1 MNTMTATAA
10 ATKAKGPIVWLNMD
24 QQELD
29 DAYDQ
34 IVYAPNRDQVG
45 KRRLANSA
53 AALARLGKP
62 LRFAYGPTP
71 IEGLDVYRTAKPN
84 APIAIFVH
92 GGAWRNGTAAEFTC
106 LAEPFVHAG
115 AHFVVLDF
123 TNVDE
128 AKGSLFPMV
137 EQVRRAV
144 GWVYRN
150 AEKFGGDRNRLHLIS
165 HSSGSHLAGC
175 TVTHDW
181 AKDALPLDI
190 LKGATLSSGMYD
202 LKPVRLSKRSKYVAF
217 TDEMEHELSAMRH
230 LDKLNTP
237 LILTYGTYETP
248 EFQRQSRDFAAAVKA
263 AGKPVE
269 LLVGEGYNHFE
280 MLETLANPYGLLG
293 RAVLTQ
299 MRIDAGCLH
308 QLTGRER
315 RPQARQVA
323 ASGLYRLAHRGAN
336 ELGAAALAG
345 VDRVLDVGGDRASP
359 VIDHAPC
366 TNRARHHQRGQ
377 ARRGRSRMMAHG
389 FSQK

>member
-1 MNTMTATAA
+1 MNTATASA
-10 ATKAKGPIVWLNMD
+10 PARVKGPIVWLNMD

-53 AALARLGKP
+53 VALTRIGKP
-62 LRFAYGPTP
+62 ERYAYGPTP

-84 APIAIFVH
+84 APVAIFVH
-92 GGAWRNGTAAEFTC
+92 GGAWRNGTASEFTV
-106 LAEPFVHAG
+106 LAEPFVQLG

-123 TNVDE
+123 TNVDD
-128 AKGSLFPMV
+128 AGGSLFPMV

-144 GWVYRN
+144 AWVYRN
-150 AEKFGGDRNRLHLIS
+150 AEKFGGDRTRLHLIS

-181 AKDALPLDI
+181 AKDALPLDV

-202 LKPVRLSKRSKYVAF
+202 LKPVRLSKRSKYVKF
-217 TDEMEHELSAMRH
+217 TDEMEQELSAMRH
-230 LDKLNTP
+230 LDRLHTP
-237 LILTYGTYETP
+237 LVLSYGTYETP
-248 EFQRQSRDFAAAVKA
+248 EFQRQTREFAAAVKA

-293 RAVLTQ
+293 RAVLQQ
-299 MRIDAGCLH
+299 M
-308 QLTGRER
+308 
-315 RPQARQVA
+315 
-323 ASGLYRLAHRGAN
+323 GLPLR
-336 ELGAAALAG
+336 
-345 VDRVLDVGGDRASP
+345 
-359 VIDHAPC
+359 
-366 TNRARHHQRGQ
+366 
-377 ARRGRSRMMAHG
+377 
-389 FSQK
+389 

>member
-1 MNTMTATAA
+1 MSTATATA
-10 ATKAKGPIVWLNMD
+10 KIKGPIVWLDMD

-34 IVYAPNRDQVG
+34 AVYAPNRDQVA
-45 KRRLANSA
+45 KRRLANA
-53 AALARLGKP
+53 AIVLQRLGKP
-62 LRFAYGPTP
+62 SRFAYGPTE
-71 IEGLDVYRTAKPN
+71 IEGLDVYRTRAAN

-92 GGAWRNGTAAEFTC
+92 GGAWRNGIASEFTS
-106 LAEPFVHAG
+106 LAEPFVHAD

-123 TNVDE
+123 TNVDQ
-128 AKGSLFPMV
+128 AGGSLFPMV

-144 GWVYRN
+144 GWIYRN
-150 AEKFGGDRNRLHLIS
+150 ADKFGGDRNRIHLLS

-181 AKDALPLDI
+181 TKDGLPMDI
-190 LKGATLSSGMYD
+190 MKGAALSSGMYD

-217 TDEMEHELSAMRH
+217 SDDMEQQLSAIRH
-230 LDKLNTP
+230 LDKLHAP

-293 RAVLTQ
+293 RAVLMQ
-299 MRIDAGCLH
+299 M
-308 QLTGRER
+308 
-315 RPQARQVA
+315 
-323 ASGLYRLAHRGAN
+323 GLMKG
-336 ELGAAALAG
+336 
-345 VDRVLDVGGDRASP
+345 
-359 VIDHAPC
+359 
-366 TNRARHHQRGQ
+366 
-377 ARRGRSRMMAHG
+377 
-389 FSQK
+389 

>member
-1 MNTMTATAA
+1 MSTAI
-10 ATKAKGPIVWLNMD
+10 ATTKVKGPIVWLNMD

-45 KRRLANSA
+45 KRRLANST
-53 AALARLGKP
+53 AALTRIGKP
-62 LRFAYGPTP
+62 ARFAYGPTT
-71 IEGLDVYRTAKPN
+71 IEGLDVYRSKKSN
-84 APIAIFVH
+84 APVGIFVH
-92 GGAWRNGTAAEFTC
+92 GGAWRNGQASEFTS

-123 TNVDE
+123 TNVDD
-128 AKGSLFPMV
+128 AGGSLFPMV
-137 EQVRRAV
+137 DQVRRAV

-150 AEKFGGDRNRLHLIS
+150 ADKFGGDRGRLHLMS

-181 AKDALPLDI
+181 TKDGLPMDI
-190 LKGATLSSGMYD
+190 LKGAALSSGMYD

-217 TDEMEHELSAMRH
+217 TDEMEEKLSAIRH
-230 LDKLNTP
+230 LDKLHAP
-237 LILTYGTYETP
+237 LILSYGTYETP

-293 RAVLTQ
+293 RAVLAQ
-299 MRIDAGCLH
+299 M
-308 QLTGRER
+308 QLM
-315 RPQARQVA
+315 Q
-323 ASGLYRLAHRGAN
+323 
-336 ELGAAALAG
+336 
-345 VDRVLDVGGDRASP
+345 D
-359 VIDHAPC
+359 
-366 TNRARHHQRGQ
+366 
-377 ARRGRSRMMAHG
+377 
-389 FSQK
+389 